1 MSLSQGSADMFEQIK
16 EFINPSKNPD
26 LSQAQQVQHEY
37 LPTLWLLGKTGA
49 GKSSFIQALT
59 GLSSIEVGNG
69 FEPCTMTAQVY
80 DFPQQKAV
88 MRFLDTRGLGE
99 ADYDASEDI
108 KEISKS
114 GNAIVVVMKVD
125 EPEQSA
131 VLDALKQIKKNKNIE
146 HLLLIHSA
154 VLLTNEADR
163 ERQIAFN
170 EMQARESWG
179 KPFNSVS
186 VDFEAAEDGVY
197 NEQLL
202 ISEVTKILPILGLLV
217 EDKAHSDIENA
228 NFNQVQ
234 KEVLWYSGSA
244 AASDLIPG
252 LGLVTVPAIQAKMLH
267 SLANQYGVMWNKR
280 TFTELTGSLGS
291 SFALQYSAKLG
302 ARQLIKLI
310 PVYGQTIGAAAAA
323 SMSFAT
329 TYGLG
334 RVACYYFYHKSKGEP
349 ISEQVMQDLYKN
361 ALKKGKAAAGYEK
374 N

>member
-170 EMQARESWG
+170 EMQLRESWG
-179 KPFNSVS
+179 KPFKSVS
-186 VDFEAAEDGVY
+186 VDFEAAEGGVY

>member
-170 EMQARESWG
+170 EMQVRESWG
-179 KPFNSVS
+179 NSFNSVC
-186 VDFEAAEDGVY
+186 VDFEAAEGGVY

-228 NFNQVQ
+228 NFTQVQ